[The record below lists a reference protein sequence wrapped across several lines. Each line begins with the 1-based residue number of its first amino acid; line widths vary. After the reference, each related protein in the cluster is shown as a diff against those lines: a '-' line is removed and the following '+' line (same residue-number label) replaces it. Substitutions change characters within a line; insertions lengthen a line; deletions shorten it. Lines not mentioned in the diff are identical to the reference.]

1 MRYVDGDA
9 LLTLGTQTV
18 GQQRQVDILVATALA
33 HCFNVL

>member
-18 GQQRQVDILVATALA
+18 GEQRQVDILVSTALA
-33 HCFNVL
+33 DCFNML